1 MAAPGAC
8 IDIHLGLVL
17 YCVFGDNIDN
27 TANCITAIQG
37 TAAALDNFNALDIVY
52 RRYHIQVSTKLAA
65 CRALVIVQLLPVNH
79 NNNPVIAIDAHIAA
93 QTASHAHN
101 RHAIYMADCL
111 IHALI
116 MIILN
121 LLCRN
126 DRSIGRCLHFLSR
139 PAFRCNYSI
148 LQLIHICCHIGR
160 FAMYCLC
167 CKSRSS
173 HSGTC
178 QKRSH
183 YLHSQFLF
191 PISHLLHT
199 ISLLF

>member
-8 IDIHLGLVL
+8 IDIHLSLVL

-37 TAAALDNFNALDIVY
+37 TAAALDNFNALDIVH
-52 RRYHIQVSTKLAA
+52 RRYHIQVSTKPAA

-111 IHALI
+111 IHALVV
-116 MIILN
+116 IILN
-121 LLCRN
+121 LPGSN
-126 DRSIGRCLHFLSR
+126 NSSIGRCLHFLSR

-148 LQLIHICCHIGR
+148 LQFIDIHRCISSIAVFSLCRKCCR
-160 FAMYCLC
+160 A
-167 CKSRSS
+167 
-173 HSGTC
+173 HSCTC
-178 QKRSH
+178 QQSSH

>member
-37 TAAALDNFNALDIVY
+37 TAAALDNFNALDIVH
-52 RRYHIQVSTKLAA
+52 RRYHIKVNTCSTKAPL
-65 CRALVIVQLLPVNH
+65 IIIQLLAIH
-79 NNNPVIAIDAHIAA
+79 QQNNPVIAIDAHIAA

-111 IHALI
+111 IHALVV
-116 MIILN
+116 IILN
-121 LLCRN
+121 LPGSN
-126 DRSIGRCLHFLSR
+126 NSSIGRCLHFLSR

-173 HSGTC
+173 YSGTC